1 MTGAKD
7 VVFPLCGVAC
17 WVAFAYKLLPLLGPR
32 RRRPPRR
39 QDPALFS
46 VLAVFAFK
54 GAAFV
59 LATPGIAAATDRGLG
74 VPNLA
79 ALGIH
84 VLGGVGF
91 SAAVLTTLTFWAHP
105 PHRAWPT
112 VRGLVAVAGATALLL
127 IVLWAAAGVRTRSA
141 HYLAENSQ
149 HLLVSLYLLCYV
161 GVLLLGLV
169 AIARLCWRQSTQA
182 ERRWT
187 RRGLRVT
194 GSGAV
199 IYMGSFLNR
208 LSAVVVAPFGIDPL
222 QWELVV
228 PVCTGTGMLL
238 IVTGLTMPG
247 WGPRASALRGWLA
260 SYRAHAQL
268 RPLWTALYRAMPE
281 IALHAP
287 SRSMRA
293 LHYRLYRRVIEI
305 RDARLQLRAYMDSDV
320 AAEATRDGHRKG
332 LVGQE
337 LEAHVE
343 ACQFKAALRRKV
355 ADAPGDEHSGC
366 EDPQPGGGDDISSEL
381 AWLRRVARAYARAPV
396 IASESRGETRGE
408 TREPTSR
415 RPDPEIR
422 PDDAHEHPGGG
433 HVRSG

>member
-1 MTGAKD
+1 MTGAKAL
-7 VVFPLCGVAC
+7 VFPLCGAAC
-17 WVAFAYKLLPLLGPR
+17 WVAFAYKLLPLLAPR
-32 RRRPPRR
+32 RQPSRR

-46 VLAVFAFK
+46 MLAVFAFK

-59 LATPGIAAATDRGLG
+59 LAIPGIAAATDRGLG

-91 SAAVLTTLTFWAHP
+91 SAAVLATLMFWAHP
-105 PHRAWPT
+105 PNRAWPA
-112 VRGLVAVAGATALLL
+112 VRWLFAIAGATALLL
-127 IVLWAAAGVRTRSA
+127 IALWAAAGVRTRSA

-169 AIARLCWRQSTQA
+169 AIARLCWHQSTQA

-199 IYMGSFLNR
+199 IYMGSFVNR
-208 LSAVVVAPFGIDPL
+208 LSAVVVAPFGVDPL

-260 SYRAHAQL
+260 SYRAYAQL

-287 SRSMRA
+287 SKSMRA
-293 LHYRLYRRVIEI
+293 LRYRLYRRVIEI

-320 AAEATRDGHRKG
+320 AAEATRDGHRRG
-332 LVGQE
+332 LVGQD

-355 ADAPGDEHSGC
+355 ADAPGDQHSGC
-366 EDPQPGGGDDISSEL
+366 EDPQPGGDDVSSEL
-381 AWLRRVARAYARAPV
+381 AWLRRVARAYALAPV
-396 IASESRGETRGE
+396 VACESRGELRG
-408 TREPTSR
+408 TTSPG
-415 RPDPEIR
+415 PDPEIR
-422 PDDAHEHPGGG
+422 SGNAHERPGGG

>member
-17 WVAFAYKLLPLLGPR
+17 WVAFAYKLLPLLGPS
-32 RRRPPRR
+32 RRPPRR
-39 QDPALFS
+39 RDPALFS
-46 VLAVFAFK
+46 VLAVFACK

-59 LATPGIAAATDRGLG
+59 LATPGIAAATDRALG
-74 VPNLA
+74 VPNFA

-91 SAAVLTTLTFWAHP
+91 SAAVLATLTFWEHP
-105 PHRAWPT
+105 PRRAWPT
-112 VRGLVAVAGATALLL
+112 VRRLVAVAGATALLL
-127 IVLWAAAGVRTRSA
+127 IALWAAAGVRTRSA

-169 AIARLCWRQSTQA
+169 AIARLCWRQAMQA

-199 IYMGSFLNR
+199 IYMGSFVNR
-208 LSAVVVAPFGIDPL
+208 LSAVVVAPFGVDPL

-247 WGPRASALRGWLA
+247 WGPRLSALRGWLA

-268 RPLWTALYRAMPE
+268 RPLWTALYRVMPE

-287 SRSMRA
+287 NKSVRA
-293 LHYRLYRRVIEI
+293 VRYRLYRRVIEI
-305 RDARLQLRAYMDSDV
+305 RDARLQLRAHMDSDV
-320 AAEATRDGHRKG
+320 AAEATRDGHRRG

-337 LEAHVE
+337 LAAHVE
-343 ACQFKAALRRKV
+343 ACQVKAALRRKTD
-355 ADAPGDEHSGC
+355 DAAGNEHSGC
-366 EDPQPGGGDDISSEL
+366 EDPQPAAGGDDMSSEL
-381 AWLRRVARAYARAPV
+381 AWLRRVARAYARAPEF
-396 IASESRGETRGE
+396 ASEPRGGPRG
-408 TREPTSR
+408 PTSR
-415 RPDPEIR
+415 EPDPQIR
-422 PDDAHEHPGGG
+422 PNDLHEHQGGG
-433 HVRSG
+433 HVQSG